1 MYLLSALQ
9 GQGTSSSPSASGI
22 PTECTHGTKV
32 PSSPSASSAPA
43 PIRVMI
49 LIETAT

>member
-9 GQGTSSSPSASGI
+9 GQGTSGWPGSSGI
-22 PTECTHGTKV
+22 PTECMHGTNI
-32 PSSPSASSAPA
+32 PSPSTSSTLL

-49 LIETAT
+49 RMLTTT